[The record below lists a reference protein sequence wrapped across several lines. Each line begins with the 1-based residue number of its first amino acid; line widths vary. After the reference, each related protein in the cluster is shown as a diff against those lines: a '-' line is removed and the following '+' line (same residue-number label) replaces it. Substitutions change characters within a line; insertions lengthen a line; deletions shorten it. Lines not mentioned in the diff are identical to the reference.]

1 MTWTKLPDEITE
13 ALWDL
18 SHGAYRLHISAET
31 WCNRLLT
38 DGLIPASRL
47 SVLMPKYRAAY
58 LAELL
63 AAGLWTATDGGY
75 SLVDFLRDQ
84 PSKADVEKK
93 RADWKRWQQEHRQ
106 ALTPPLT
113 PPLSQAT
120 TVPVPVPALTSFEGV
135 RIAAAAV
142 PTTSPPPQPRSIPA
156 RLDDEIALQRKPG
169 GGLERDTNERAPRK
183 GKP

>member
-1 MTWTKLPDEITE
+1 MTWTKLPEEISE
-13 ALWDL
+13 SLWDL

-31 WCNRLLT
+31 WCNRVLS
-38 DGLIPASRL
+38 DGRVPASRL

-63 AAGLWTATDGGY
+63 AAGLWTATEGGY
-75 SLVDFLRDQ
+75 SLVNFLQDQ

-120 TVPVPVPALTSFEGV
+120 TVPVPVPALSTFEGV
-135 RIAAAAV
+135 RIPAVRQPTSSAAV
-142 PTTSPPPQPRSIPA
+142 QPGPGDA
-156 RLDDEIALQRKPG
+156 PFGDEIELQRGPSG
-169 GGLERDTNERAPRK
+169 GMAPPASPRADR
-183 GKP
+183 